1 LTKKDKELSKW
12 AKERIFR
19 TNIRRYFVPQ
29 EYDQETS
36 DEHDIAVL
44 EFENALEYTD
54 YIQPACLPTTRP
66 GKEQWCE
73 VAGWGATR
81 KSESFG
87 NPIDFI
93 SGKNFITNNFFST
106 I

>member
-1 LTKKDKELSKW
+1 LTKKDKDLSQA

-44 EFENALEYTD
+44 EFENALEYTN

-66 GKEQWCE
+66 GKQQWCE

-81 KSESFG
+81 KSQSLG
-87 NPIDFI
+87 SPIEFI
-93 SGKNFITNNFFST
+93 SGKKSAKNIS
-106 I
+106 